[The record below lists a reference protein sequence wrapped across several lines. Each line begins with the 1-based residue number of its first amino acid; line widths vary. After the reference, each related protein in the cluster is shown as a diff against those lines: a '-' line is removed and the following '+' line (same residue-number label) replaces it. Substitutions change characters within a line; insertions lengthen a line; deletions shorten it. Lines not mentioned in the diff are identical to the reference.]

1 MSLALILTSLSL
13 SVAVPPGP
21 ATPPIEPIMRPIA
34 PDPAAT
40 TTPSAS
46 PTEWTVLRVAGD
58 MEIQVAFADGVYTSG
73 NARIDTPLPV
83 GYPPPTA
90 PGAIELKRYP
100 IVRRAEVSSA
110 SPADMGMNIAFWPLF
125 KHIQRRDIEMT
136 SPVEMDYRG
145 MDDGTPDGWTMS
157 FLYRRVDQGPTG
169 KDGMITVQDAP
180 PMTVIAIGMTSSYGT
195 RSFAEGLDALDAWLA
210 SQTAWERAGDPRAM
224 HYNGPDVRPQD
235 RWMEVQI
242 PVRTRTPIEVQALD
256 RPESPATPPTPQT
269 PPTPTEPEPSVAP

>member
-13 SVAVPPGP
+13 TAAVPPA
-21 ATPPIEPIMRPIA
+21 ATTPSAEPIMRPLS
-34 PDPAAT
+34 PG
-40 TTPSAS
+40 PSA
-46 PTEWTVLRVAGD
+46 PLEPAPEVAPADWTVLRVGGD
-58 MEIQVAFADGVYTSG
+58 MEIQTAFTDGVYTCKQ
-73 NARIDTPLPV
+73 ARIDTPLPV

-100 IVRRAEVSSA
+100 TVRRAEVSSA
-110 SPADMGMNIAFWPLF
+110 SPADMGMNVAFWPLF

-145 MDDGTPDGWTMS
+145 MDDGKPDGWTMS
-157 FLYRRVDQGPTG
+157 FLYRERDQGPTG
-169 KDGMITVQDAP
+169 KDGIVTVEDAP
-180 PMTVIAIGMTSSYGT
+180 PLTVIAIGMTSSYGT
-195 RSFAEGLDALDAWLA
+195 RSFAEGLTALEEWLA

-242 PVRTRTPIEVQALD
+242 PVRTRTPLEISAPD
-256 RPESPATPPTPQT
+256 RPESS
-269 PPTPTEPEPSVAP
+269 TEPE

>member
-1 MSLALILTSLSL
+1 MVSPALLVSLMFLTPP
-13 SVAVPPGP
+13 PPGGVTPQP
-21 ATPPIEPIMRPIA
+21 APAAPPSESVEPPTGAPIA
-34 PDPAAT
+34 PA
-40 TTPSAS
+40 
-46 PTEWTVLRVAGD
+46 EWTVLRVGGD
-58 MEIQVAFADGVYTSG
+58 TEAKITFADGVYTSN

-83 GYPPPTA
+83 GYPPPTP

-100 IVRRAEVSSA
+100 IVRRAEFSSGG
-110 SPADMGMNIAFWPLF
+110 PADMGMNVAFWPLF

-169 KDGMITVQDAP
+169 KDGMVTVQDAP
-180 PMTVIAIGMTSSYGT
+180 PMTVVAIGMTSSYGT
-195 RSFAEGLDALDAWLA
+195 RSFAEGLATLETWLA

-224 HYNGPDVRPQD
+224 HYNGPDVRPRD

-242 PVRTRTPIEVQALD
+242 PVRTRTPIEIAAPD
-256 RPESPATPPTPQT
+256 RPESSP
-269 PPTPTEPEPSVAP
+269 EPE